1 MDRKLRS
8 EELVPGKHIYFCDN
22 AKGPKKRFK
31 EGTVLNR
38 YKSYALVEA
47 RSTFMGC
54 THSYNVCLNYT
65 DIDPPDAT
73 CIVKESITQD
83 EMETQSDITAEL
95 G

>member
-1 MDRKLRS
+1 
-8 EELVPGKHIYFCDN
+8 
-22 AKGPKKRFK
+22 
-31 EGTVLNR
+31 
-38 YKSYALVEA
+38 
-47 RSTFMGC
+47 MGC

-65 DIDPPDAT
+65 DIDSPDAT